1 MVKPRSGQFQVGV
14 LVRVVKIPADLPD
27 AVHIGTPRVFEQA
40 LGKTFRVE
48 AVSELGHLELVV
60 AERRPSKDTYE
71 SDTIWIE
78 PEFVETIDDATR
90 NI

>member
-1 MVKPRSGQFQVGV
+1 MVKPTPNIKAGD
-14 LVRVVKIPADLPD
+14 LVRVLKIPAELHD
-27 AVHIGTPRVFEQA
+27 AAQIGTPRVFEQA

-60 AERRPSKDTYE
+60 TERHPSKDTYE

-78 PEFVETIDDATR
+78 PRFVEAIDDATPT
-90 NI
+90 I

>member
-1 MVKPRSGQFQVGV
+1 
-14 LVRVVKIPADLPD
+14 VKIPADLHE
-27 AVHIGTPRVFEQA
+27 AAHIGTPRVVEQA

-60 AERRPSKDTYE
+60 AERHPSQDTYE

-78 PEFVETIDDATR
+78 PEFVEAIDDAAPT
-90 NI
+90 I